1 MPVKNCG
8 KHVKRLDFFIN
19 FFMISDNLV
28 AEQPHVLPEISMIT
42 MIRLG
47 LFQVALGM
55 MSVLIF
61 GVLNRILIKE
71 LNVPGTIAT
80 LVLAMTL
87 FVAPAR
93 VWFGQMSD
101 TKPFFGHYRTGYV
114 WAGAAG
120 LSITVIIAVQVMW
133 KLGDNVRALGSNDWT
148 PATYGWALLLGLV
161 FGLYGLSVS
170 ASSTPFAT
178 LLVDVTDENNRSKI
192 VAIDWSMLLMGVIIG
207 AITISRILKP
217 LESNASIEN
226 VQIQVNHL
234 FMIVPIVVCFLAV
247 IATWGVEKKYSRFA
261 QRQQPAESGVGE
273 TVGLKRAWRIL
284 NTSRQTKIFFTFLV
298 FMTLGLFMQDAV
310 LETYGGQVFG
320 MSIGES
326 AQLNAFFGTGT
337 VVGLLLTGFF
347 LIPKIGKQR
356 SARWGCSLV
365 AFSMLWVIA
374 AGFTQNVMFLKMA
387 LLFFGLFSGVV
398 TTSALTLML
407 DLTLPETAGTFIGAW
422 GLSQALAKG
431 IATILG
437 GALLDIGKKIFGATS
452 DFSNN
457 LVLAYGLV
465 FALQA
470 VVMLVAIR
478 LLGRVNINE
487 FKVAGGDAV
496 KAAIELGD

>member
-1 MPVKNCG
+1 
-8 KHVKRLDFFIN
+8 
-19 FFMISDNLV
+19 MISGNLA
-28 AEQPHVLPEISMIT
+28 AEKPESLPNITLFT

-61 GVLNRILIKE
+61 GVLNQILINK
-71 LNVPGTIAT
+71 LNVPGTIST

-101 TKPFFGHYRTGYV
+101 TKMLFGHYRTGYV
-114 WAGAAG
+114 WAGAAS
-120 LSITVIIAVQVMW
+120 LSVIVILATQVMW
-133 KLGDNVRALGSNDWT
+133 KLGDNVRELGTNDWT
-148 PATYGWALLLGLV
+148 LATYGWALLLGLV
-161 FGLYGLSVS
+161 FGLYGLAVS

-178 LLVDVTDENNRSKI
+178 LLVDVTDESNRSKI
-192 VAIDWSMLLMGVIIG
+192 VSIDWSMLLVGVIIG
-207 AITISRILKP
+207 AITISTILKP
-217 LESNASIEN
+217 LELNASIEN
-226 VQIQVNHL
+226 VRQQIDRL
-234 FMIVPIVVCFLAV
+234 FLFVPFVVFPLAV

-261 QRQQPAESGVGE
+261 QRQKLAPKSAESV
-273 TVGLKRAWRIL
+273 VGLKRAWRIL
-284 NTSRQTKIFFTFLV
+284 NTNQQTKIFFTFLI

-310 LETYGGQVFG
+310 LETYGGKVFG
-320 MSIGES
+320 LSIGQS
-326 AQLNAFFGTGT
+326 AQLNAFFGIGT
-337 VVGLLLTGFF
+337 VIGLLVTGFL
-347 LIPKIGKQR
+347 LIPKIGKRR

-365 AFSMLWVIA
+365 AFSMLWIIA
-374 AGFTQNVMFLKMA
+374 AGFTQNVIFLKMA

-431 IATILG
+431 LSTILG
-437 GALLDIGKKIFGATS
+437 GVLLDLGKKIFGATNEI
-452 DFSNN
+452 SNS

-465 FALQA
+465 FAAQA

-478 LLGRVNINE
+478 LLGRVNISE
-487 FKVAGGDAV
+487 FKVAGGEAV
-496 KAAIELGD
+496 QKAIELGD

>member
-1 MPVKNCG
+1 
-8 KHVKRLDFFIN
+8 
-19 FFMISDNLV
+19 MISGNLAV
-28 AEQPHVLPEISMIT
+28 EKPASLPSITLFT

-47 LFQVALGM
+47 LFQIALGM

-61 GVLNRILIKE
+61 GVLNQILINK

-101 TKPFFGHYRTGYV
+101 TKMLFGHYRTGYV
-114 WAGAAG
+114 WAGAAS
-120 LSITVIIAVQVMW
+120 LSIIVILATQVMW
-133 KLGDNVRALGSNDWT
+133 KLGENVRELGDNAWT
-148 PATYGWALLLGLV
+148 PATYGWALLLGFM
-161 FGLYGLSVS
+161 FGLYGLAVS

-178 LLVDVTDENNRSKI
+178 LLVDVTDESNRSKI
-192 VAIDWSMLLMGVIIG
+192 VSIDWSMLLVGVIIG
-207 AITISRILKP
+207 AITIGVVLKP

-226 VQIQVNHL
+226 VRAQIDRL
-234 FMIVPIVVCFLAV
+234 FIFVPFVVCSLAV

-261 QRQQPAESGVGE
+261 QRQKLEQKSAESM
-273 TVGLKRAWRIL
+273 VGLKKAWRVL
-284 NTSRQTKIFFTFLV
+284 NTSPQTKIFFTFLV

-310 LETYGGQVFG
+310 LETYGGKVFDLP
-320 MSIGES
+320 IGQA
-326 AQLNAFFGTGT
+326 AQLNAFFGIGT
-337 VVGLLLTGFF
+337 VIGLLVTGFL

-374 AGFTQNVMFLKMA
+374 AGFTQNVIFLKMA

-431 IATILG
+431 TATILG
-437 GALLDIGKKIFGATS
+437 GVLLDLGKKIFGATNEVS
-452 DFSNN
+452 TS

-465 FALQA
+465 FASQA
-470 VVMLVAIR
+470 VAMLVAIR
-478 LLGRVNINE
+478 LLGRVNISE

-496 KAAIELGD
+496 QKAIELGD

>member
-1 MPVKNCG
+1 MLGESIFIKN
-8 KHVKRLDFFIN
+8 
-19 FFMISDNLV
+19 FMTSGNLT
-28 AEQPHVLPEISMIT
+28 AEQSLPEITLFT

-55 MSVLIF
+55 MSVLVF

-71 LNVPGTIAT
+71 LHVPGTIAT

-101 TKPFFGHYRTGYV
+101 TKLLFGHYRTGYV
-114 WAGAAG
+114 WAGAAS
-120 LSITVIIAVQVMW
+120 LSVIVILAVQVMW
-133 KLGDNVRALGSNDWT
+133 KLGDNVRALGANDWT
-148 PATYGWALLLGLV
+148 AETYGWALLLGIM
-161 FGLYGLSVS
+161 FGLYGLAVS

-178 LLVDVTDENNRSKI
+178 LLVDVTDESNRSKI
-192 VAIDWSMLLMGVIIG
+192 VAIDWSMLLVGVIMG
-207 AITISRILKP
+207 AITISVVLKP
-217 LESNASIEN
+217 LESNASIAN
-226 VQIQVNHL
+226 VQQQIDRL
-234 FMIVPIVVCFLAV
+234 FILVPFVVCTLAV
-247 IATWGVEKKYSRFA
+247 VATWGVEKKYSRFA
-261 QRQQPAESGVGE
+261 QRQKPAESAE
-273 TVGLKRAWRIL
+273 SPVGLKRAWRIL
-284 NTSRQTKIFFTFLV
+284 NTNRQTKIFFTFLV

-320 MSIGES
+320 MSIGQS

-337 VVGLLLTGFF
+337 VVGLLVTGFL

-365 AFSMLWVIA
+365 AFSMLLVIA
-374 AGFTQNVMFLKMA
+374 AGFTQNVNFLKLA

-437 GALLDIGKKIFGATS
+437 GVLLDIGKKIFGAT
-452 DFSNN
+452 DVASNN

-470 VVMLVAIR
+470 VVMLIAIR

-487 FKVAGGDAV
+487 FKVAGGEAV
-496 KAAIELGD
+496 KAAISLGD

>member
-1 MPVKNCG
+1 MN
-8 KHVKRLDFFIN
+8 
-19 FFMISDNLV
+19 DNL
-28 AEQPHVLPEISMIT
+28 AADQMLPEVSIVT

-61 GVLNRILIKE
+61 GVLNRILITE
-71 LNVPGTIAT
+71 LQVPSTIAT

-93 VWFGQMSD
+93 IWFGQMSD
-101 TKPFFGHYRTGYV
+101 TKPLFGHYRTGYV
-114 WAGAAG
+114 WAGTIG
-120 LSITVIIAVQVMW
+120 LSITVLLAVQVMW
-133 KLGDNVRALGSNDWT
+133 QLGDSVNALNGGDWT
-148 PATYGWALLLGLV
+148 ATTYGWAALLGIV

-192 VAIDWSMLLMGVIIG
+192 VAIDWSMLLVGVIIG
-207 AITISRILKP
+207 AITISKILKP
-217 LESNASIEN
+217 LESNATIEN
-226 VQIQVNHL
+226 VKLQVNYL
-234 FMIVPIVVCFLAV
+234 FSIVPIIVCSLAV

-261 QRQQPAESGVGE
+261 QRQQPAEPG
-273 TVGLKRAWRIL
+273 VGLKRAWRIL
-284 NTSRQTKIFFTFLV
+284 NTNRQTKIFFTFLV
-298 FMTLGLFMQDAV
+298 FMTLGIFMQDAV
-310 LETYGGQVFG
+310 LENYGKVFG

-337 VVGLLLTGFF
+337 VIGLLLTGFV

-365 AFSMLWVIA
+365 AFSMLWIVA
-374 AGFTQNVMFLKMA
+374 AGFTQKVIFLKMA
-387 LLFFGLFSGVV
+387 LLLFGLFSGVV

-407 DLTLPETAGTFIGAW
+407 DLTLPATAGTFIGAW

-437 GALLDIGKKIFGATS
+437 GALLDIGKKIFGAT
-452 DFSNN
+452 DAVSNN
-457 LVLAYGLV
+457 LVMAYGLV

-470 VVMLVAIR
+470 LAMLIAIQ

-487 FKVAGGDAV
+487 FKVSGGMAV
-496 KAAIELGD
+496 QTVIKHGE

>member
-1 MPVKNCG
+1 MTSG
-8 KHVKRLDFFIN
+8 
-19 FFMISDNLV
+19 NLT
-28 AEQPHVLPEISMIT
+28 AEKPEALPNITLVT

-71 LNVPGTIAT
+71 LNVPGTIST

-101 TKPFFGHYRTGYV
+101 TKMLFGHYRTGYV
-114 WAGAAG
+114 WAGAAS
-120 LSITVIIAVQVMW
+120 LSVIVILATQVMW
-133 KLGDNVRALGSNDWT
+133 KLGDSVRELGSNDWT
-148 PATYGWALLLGLV
+148 LATYGWALLLGLM
-161 FGLYGLSVS
+161 FGLYGLAVS

-178 LLVDVTDENNRSKI
+178 LLVDVTDESDRSKI
-192 VAIDWSMLLMGVIIG
+192 VSIDWSMLLVGVIIG
-207 AITISRILKP
+207 AITISVVLKP

-226 VQIQVNHL
+226 VREQIDRL
-234 FMIVPIVVCFLAV
+234 FILVPFVVCTLAV
-247 IATWGVEKKYSRFA
+247 VATWGVEKKYSRFA
-261 QRQQPAESGVGE
+261 QRQKIDLNPAESG
-273 TVGLKRAWRIL
+273 VGLKRAWRIL

-320 MSIGES
+320 MSIGQT

-337 VVGLLLTGFF
+337 VVGLLLTGFA

-356 SARWGCSLV
+356 SARWGCSMV
-365 AFSMLWVIA
+365 AFSMLLVIA
-374 AGFTQNVMFLKMA
+374 AGFTQNVNFLKLA

-437 GALLDIGKKIFGATS
+437 GVLLDIGKKIFGAT
-452 DFSNN
+452 DVASNN

-470 VVMLVAIR
+470 VVMLIAIR

-487 FKVAGGDAV
+487 FKVAGAEAV